1 MSRKSSLSS
10 LGWAASVV
18 TIILGLLLLVSPSSV
33 FRLHT
38 VGNSALMR
46 ASILALPWAWL
57 GAIYAIPLV
66 WLLLV
71 GWILGLFVAIGMFS
85 KKRTPRR
92 TEAERTYEHYPHRKG
107 PTNHRTNRKRD
118 LRGSIQR
125 QRQDMDRPRRRLGC
139 YRQRATISVRH
150 HSGGWNW
157 NGPEGSIDRDRLE
170 KPGSRRLVRT
180 RPSLHWRQ

>member
-71 GWILGLFVAIGMFS
+71 GWLLGLFVAIGIFS
-85 KKRTPRR
+85 KEPTPRP
-92 TEAERTYEHYPHRKG
+92 TEPERTYQHNTHK
-107 PTNHRTNRKRD
+107 
-118 LRGSIQR
+118 
-125 QRQDMDRPRRRLGC
+125 
-139 YRQRATISVRH
+139 
-150 HSGGWNW
+150 
-157 NGPEGSIDRDRLE
+157 NG
-170 KPGSRRLVRT
+170 
-180 RPSLHWRQ
+180 

>member
-1 MSRKSSLSS
+1 MALLTSPKRRSFERSLPSPHEGQVGS
-10 LGWAASVV
+10 GYQNGPHDRAASVV

-71 GWILGLFVAIGMFS
+71 GRILGLFVAIGMFS

-92 TEAERTYEHYPHRKG
+92 T
-107 PTNHRTNRKRD
+107 
-118 LRGSIQR
+118 
-125 QRQDMDRPRRRLGC
+125 
-139 YRQRATISVRH
+139 
-150 HSGGWNW
+150 
-157 NGPEGSIDRDRLE
+157 
-170 KPGSRRLVRT
+170 
-180 RPSLHWRQ
+180 